1 LFLCHI
7 FTQLVQDNYFLTFL
21 LSHISDEQKNQHD
34 YKKIY
39 NNENRE
45 KTNIF
50 NMFFLIFNDA
60 GKSSIETIITFE
72 DNRKSLFFNFVDS
85 GKPTFISLL
94 CITFIQ
100 QLIFALSHLFKK
112 KIF

>member
-1 LFLCHI
+1 M
-7 FTQLVQDNYFLTFL
+7 TQ
-21 LSHISDEQKNQHD
+21 
-34 YKKIY
+34 
-39 NNENRE
+39 EN
-45 KTNIF
+45 
-50 NMFFLIFNDA
+50 
-60 GKSSIETIITFE
+60 SSIETIITFE

-100 QLIFALSHLFKK
+100 QLIFALSRLFKK